1 MKRPLNLWLLPLTC
15 LRISSDDFFKLF
27 SLILTDRGSEFEKV
41 SLFETNSL
49 TGKTRS
55 NIFYC
60 DPQTPS
66 QKPHV
71 ENNHNLVREYPA

>member
-1 MKRPLNLWLLPLTC
+1 MIGILHHEKTSESMASSLDLLEDILA
-15 LRISSDDFFKLF
+15 DDFLKLF

-55 NIFYC
+55 LY
-60 DPQTPS
+60 
-66 QKPHV
+66 
-71 ENNHNLVREYPA
+71 